1 MSLHF
6 IRLHGV
12 IKRQQYSTSPQQEAR
27 GKICHFVLK
36 EDISIAEAICCV
48 QLNCD
53 MVDGRTG
60 NFLWSRR
67 SWYIWII
74 RKETWRGTNSNPACQ
89 SFSLEAYQHYK
100 TALYEEALQ
109 SCKEGAGNPA
119 WGLPFQCS
127 TMWTVWITAR
137 THAHA
142 HARAHARTHTHTHII
157 SAEACAR
164 ALHCYYH

>member
-36 EDISIAEAICCV
+36 EDISIAEAICSV

-100 TALYEEALQ
+100 LLCTKKLCRVAKKVQVIQPGVCLSNAAQCGQCELQ
-109 SCKEGAGNPA
+109 HAR
-119 WGLPFQCS
+119 
-127 TMWTVWITAR
+127 THTHTHAR
-137 THAHA
+137 THA
-142 HARAHARTHTHTHII
+142 HTHTHII